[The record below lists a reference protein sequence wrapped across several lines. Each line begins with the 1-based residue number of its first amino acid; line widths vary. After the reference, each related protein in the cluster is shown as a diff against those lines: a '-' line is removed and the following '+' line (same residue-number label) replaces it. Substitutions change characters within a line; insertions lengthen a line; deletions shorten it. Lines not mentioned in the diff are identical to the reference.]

1 MTQDV
6 NCVISLISISVFRL
20 SHHIAAL
27 FLSCLGRKTPQKW
40 SDTVKKY
47 FSFCHFSSFMQNL
60 QQIAEMHRC
69 DSNRV
74 WRRRGKNPTETRS
87 ESCKVEKTSTSN
99 HKCDWLEAESLET
112 WSVPSL
118 EQRAADAHNPL
129 TVAAVH
135 SQSLF
140 PLFLLLFPSF
150 SHPSHQHRHSEN
162 HCILPSTVTHFFFF
176 FTIPARF
183 QFRASAAASAQQTAT
198 SVQFNVSESLIHW

>member
-1 MTQDV
+1 MLSDV
-6 NCVISLISISVFRL
+6 
-20 SHHIAAL
+20 
-27 FLSCLGRKTPQKW
+27 
-40 SDTVKKY
+40 TVT
-47 FSFCHFSSFMQNL
+47 
-60 QQIAEMHRC
+60 EC
-69 DSNRV
+69 D
-74 WRRRGKNPTETRS
+74 GGEEKNPTETHS

-150 SHPSHQHRHSEN
+150 FHPSHQHRKN
-162 HCILPSTVTHFFFF
+162 HCILPFSVPCFCCGFC
-176 FTIPARF
+176 
-183 QFRASAAASAQQTAT
+183 SANCHICSIQCIR
-198 SVQFNVSESLIHW
+198 VFDSLITSEQQRRFCVPSRRCACLFFSHGVYF